1 MEDLAQLYADADAT
15 ELLAE
20 AKIQKVALTRAAAA
34 QQKAIENGER
44 RARQLDKHMD
54 WQEARAHQELLMTAV
69 AKDTAAHLR
78 LQEHR
83 AETLREMEQRALA
96 SEIAHSNA
104 RIRKALE
111 QDEGRRQAE
120 AKEQL
125 LLEHLH
131 QSSRLSLE
139 DGSQAEGLEGDGQ
152 SSGGLDFEEWPMLE
166 SSLLCGT
173 LPSIGEGECGDFS
186 ELSTMTG

>member
-44 RARQLDKHMD
+44 RARQIDKHID
-54 WQEARAHQELLMTAV
+54 WQEARAHQERLMSAM

-78 LQEHR
+78 LQESR
-83 AETLREMEQRALA
+83 AETLRQLSERALA
-96 SEIAHSNA
+96 SEIAHTNA
-104 RIRKALE
+104 KIRQALE

-120 AKEQL
+120 VQEQI
-125 LLEHLH
+125 LLEHVLH
-131 QSSRLSLE
+131 NDRLSL
-139 DGSQAEGLEGDGQ
+139 QDGQ
-152 SSGGLDFEEWPMLE
+152 RAERDEAGPGEFEIEGQLLE

-173 LPSIGEGECGDFS
+173 LPSIGEGDCGDTD
-186 ELSTMTG
+186 LSTTVE